1 MRAKKNP
8 KALWIAGG
16 AAAAVASWVGFRLY
30 VRSEVRKALSKDY
43 DYEGWKAKAEL
54 AEIVGVS
61 LNLPTVDEFAASVT
75 PVWSAIMPEKAIE
88 DVIAKGRQSDYW
100 PENRREVKNARLD
113 GALWAL
119 LRSALARAEQK
130 QLEAKA

>member
-8 KALWIAGG
+8 KVLWIAGG
-16 AAAAVASWVGFRLY
+16 AAAAVASWVGFRMY
-30 VRSEVRKALSKDY
+30 VRSQVRKALVKDY

-61 LNLPTVDEFAASVT
+61 LNLPTVDEFATSVT
-75 PVWSAIMPEKAIE
+75 PVWSAIHPEKAIE
-88 DVIAKGRQSDYW
+88 DVIAKGRSSAYW
-100 PENRREVKNARLD
+100 PENRRETKNPKLD

-119 LRSALARAEQK
+119 LRSSLARAEQK
-130 QLEAKA
+130 QLESK